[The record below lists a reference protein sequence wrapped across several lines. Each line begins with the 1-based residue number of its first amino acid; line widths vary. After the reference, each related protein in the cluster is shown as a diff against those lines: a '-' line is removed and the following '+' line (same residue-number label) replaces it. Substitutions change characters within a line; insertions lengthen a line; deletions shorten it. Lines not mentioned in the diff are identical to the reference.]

1 MTSCPPADKLLEFAA
16 GALPDDQAAT
26 LEKHIDECTECRG
39 ALSNLARGDAP
50 PSFGRY
56 RIDTVLG
63 SGGMGIVY
71 RAWDPQ
77 LARPVAI
84 KVVRRGGE
92 DTQGRA
98 RLVREAQAL
107 ARLSHPNV
115 CHVYDVGTD
124 ADEVWVAM
132 ELIDGVSLRQWVDQT
147 RTREQIMDVLLGAA
161 NGIAAAHEA
170 GLVHRDVKPENV
182 LITRDGRAIVTDFGL
197 ARTEDRIDP
206 NASTLSTDPHLTA
219 TGAIA
224 GTPAYIAPEQLTGDP
239 IDARVD
245 QFAWAVMAWE
255 LLVGARP
262 FPIIFAAR
270 IEAVQNGL
278 KPPESLPKHIGAALV
293 KAMSYVARDRYP
305 SMRELIEAMRAAPA
319 VPVTTAKIRRRE
331 RSDGEARSRA
341 PAIAGLVVLG
351 MSGIAIGAWVFARG
365 PEHAAAKLPE
375 PSPSVATVESP
386 KPAPPLPAVTTPSPA
401 VTSPSPPVAP
411 PDAAPA
417 PAKIVEAPKK
427 QQPAV
432 AVAPKKQPAQPAP
445 PPPGQQDLAPSNAST
460 VAAIKAAQS
469 ARAVSV
475 SANYCR
481 SCMVAS
487 MDSFCRIP
495 IDPSKPAKFE
505 TADWGKVV
513 KVEQEVGEFRDQQ
526 ILETVITLKGQRD
539 TYRLDADFLDE
550 HVDTNVGDW
559 LAFCVEDQNNNI
571 YQLSGGPTWRTHA
584 VITISGP
591 PRVGELAKLDPIHIP
606 EIKMVAEGLQGK
618 FSSIDP
624 AKRYLIRGQVKK
636 ASGGRWEMDRYEMQ
650 VPAGIPG
657 AKLMATG
664 KRLWFVVDHL
674 RFEDDPAGGK
684 QHLVVDAAYILDD
697 LFP

>member
-1 MTSCPPADKLLEFAA
+1 MSCPPAEQLLEFVA
-16 GALPDDQAAT
+16 GSLPDDRSAEI
-26 LEKHIDECTECRG
+26 EKHIDDCSECRG
-39 ALSNLARGDAP
+39 ALSNLAKGDAP

-124 ADEVWVAM
+124 GDEVWVAM
-132 ELIDGVSLRQWVDQT
+132 ELIDGVSLRQWADPT
-147 RTREQIMDVLLGAA
+147 RTREQLLEVLLGAA
-161 NGIAAAHEA
+161 NGIAAAHDA

-239 IDARVD
+239 IDTRVD

-262 FPIIFAAR
+262 FPIVFAAR

-278 KPPESLPKHIGAALV
+278 QPPPSLPRPMGAALV
-293 KAMSYVARDRYP
+293 KAMAYVARDRFA
-305 SMRELIEAMRAAPA
+305 SMRDLIDAMRVPELAARTPA
-319 VPVTTAKIRRRE
+319 AH
-331 RSDGEARSRA
+331 ARNRA
-341 PAIAGLVVLG
+341 PAIAGLAVLTA
-351 MSGIAIGAWVFARG
+351 SGVAIGAWLFSRG
-365 PEHAAAKLPE
+365 PDSVRETIAQPTTDPAPQTPPQNPPPPAPVQPAPVQPAPAPAPAPAPQPTVAKVSDP
-375 PSPSVATVESP
+375 PKQPRPV
-386 KPAPPLPAVTTPSPA
+386 KPAPP
-401 VTSPSPPVAP
+401 VAR
-411 PDAAPA
+411 
-417 PAKIVEAPKK
+417 
-427 QQPAV
+427 
-432 AVAPKKQPAQPAP
+432 KQPDPEQ
-445 PPPGQQDLAPSNAST
+445 LAPSGAST
-460 VAAIKAAQS
+460 VAAVKAAQS
-469 ARAVSV
+469 ARSV
-475 SANYCR
+475 MASSHYYR
-481 SCMVAS
+481 SGMIGS
-487 MDSFCRIP
+487 MDMECRIP
-495 IDPSKPAKFE
+495 MDPAHVTGRTFGV
-505 TADWGKVV
+505 ADWGKVI
-513 KVEQEVGEFRDQQ
+513 KVEDEIGTFRDEA
-526 ILETVITLKGQRD
+526 ISETVITVQGQRRS
-539 TYRLDADFLDE
+539 YRFDADFLDT
-550 HVDTNVGDW
+550 HVDAQVGDW
-559 LAFCVEDQNNNI
+559 LAVCPEDESNL
-571 YQLSGGPTWRTHA
+571 YQLQGGATWRTHSI
-584 VITISGP
+584 ITMSGP
-591 PRVGELAKLDPIHIP
+591 PRVAEIARLDPLHIP
-606 EIKMVAEGLQGK
+606 EIKMVAEGLRGT

-624 AKRYLIRGQVKK
+624 ARRYLIHGRVIK
-636 ASGGRWEMDRYEMQ
+636 AAGGRWLMDRYYME
-650 VPAGIPG
+650 VPAGVHG
-657 AKLMATG
+657 GKLVATG
-664 KRLWFVVDHL
+664 KMLWIVVQNL
-674 RFEDDPAGGK
+674 RFEPDDTGK
-684 QHLVVDAAYILDD
+684 KHLVVDAAYVLDE

>member
-1 MTSCPPADKLLEFAA
+1 MSCPPAEQLLEFIS
-16 GALPDDQAAT
+16 GSLPDDRAAAI
-26 LEKHIDECTECRG
+26 EKHIDDCSECRG
-39 ALSNLARGDAP
+39 ALSNLAKGDAP

-124 ADEVWVAM
+124 GDEVWVAM
-132 ELIDGVSLRQWVDQT
+132 ELIDGVSLRQWADQT
-147 RTREQIMDVLLGAA
+147 RTRDELLEVLLGAA
-161 NGIAAAHEA
+161 NGIAAAHDA

-278 KPPESLPKHIGAALV
+278 QPPPSLPKQQGLALV
-293 KAMSYVARDRYP
+293 KAMSYVARDRYA
-305 SMRELIEAMRAAPA
+305 SMRELIEAMRVPAVEAKAPA
-319 VPVTTAKIRRRE
+319 A
-331 RSDGEARSRA
+331 ARNRA
-341 PAIAGLVVLG
+341 PAIAGLVVLTA
-351 MSGIAIGAWVFARG
+351 SGVAIGAWMFARG
-365 PEHAAAKLPE
+365 PQKPQATIAAAPTEQPPPKVPAPVQPAPVQPE
-375 PSPSVATVESP
+375 PVQPEPVQ
-386 KPAPPLPAVTTPSPA
+386 PAPQPT
-401 VTSPSPPVAP
+401 VAKVV
-411 PDAAPA
+411 DAPKQPA
-417 PAKIVEAPKK
+417 PKQPTKVVDAPKK
-427 QQPAV
+427 DKP
-432 AVAPKKQPAQPAP
+432 KQPDPEA
-445 PPPGQQDLAPSNAST
+445 LAPSGAST
-460 VAAIKAAQS
+460 AAAVRSAQS
-469 ARAVSV
+469 ARSV
-475 SANYCR
+475 MATSHYYRNG
-481 SCMVAS
+481 MIGS
-487 MDSFCRIP
+487 MDMECQIP
-495 IDPSKPAKFE
+495 MDPAHITGRTFGI
-505 TADWGKVV
+505 ADWGKVT
-513 KVEQEVGEFRDQQ
+513 KVEPEVGTFQDQAIQ
-526 ILETVITLKGQRD
+526 ETIITVAGQRRS
-539 TYRLDADFLDE
+539 YRFDADFLDS
-550 HVDTNVGDW
+550 HVDAQVGDW
-559 LAFCVEDQNNNI
+559 LAVCPEDESNL
-571 YQLSGGPTWRTHA
+571 YQLSGGATWRTHSI
-584 VITISGP
+584 ITMSGP
-591 PRVGELAKLDPIHIP
+591 PRVAEIAKLDPIHIP
-606 EIKMVAEGLQGK
+606 EIKMVAEGLRGQ
-618 FSSIDP
+618 FDRIDP
-624 AKRYLIRGQVKK
+624 ARRYLVHGQVKK
-636 ASGGRWEMDRYEMQ
+636 ADGGRWLMDRYYME
-650 VPAGIPG
+650 VPKSVHG
-657 AKLMATG
+657 AALVTTG
-664 KRLWFVVDHL
+664 KMLWIVVQNL
-674 RFEDDPAGGK
+674 RFEDDGSGK
-684 QHLVVDAAYILDD
+684 KQLVVDAAYVMDE